1 MGKDGCRPV
10 LWPPLG
16 VARALMF
23 PEQWLMSA
31 GAGVYSIRVKLG
43 SCPERPTLYPK
54 SSAMAKARILPASTL
69 GGDSTQPVPKNP
81 QMIDFFN

>member
-23 PEQWLMSA
+23 PEKWLMSA
-31 GAGVYSIRVKLG
+31 GAGVYSIQN
-43 SCPERPTLYPK
+43 ET
-54 SSAMAKARILPASTL
+54 RILSREAHPS
-69 GGDSTQPVPKNP
+69 S
-81 QMIDFFN
+81 